1 MKKSFL
7 FLIVMVTI
15 LACQAPETTTTDA
28 AASEDIEGGTYV
40 SLDDKTA
47 KVKQLIEA
55 YMKND
60 TLVAHEIYADT
71 LKAIDGFAN
80 NVDSLNKVKV
90 TPGGRAEFIKADQFT
105 HTLFSD
111 ITMTLKP
118 GELKTFTGNNGQV
131 ATGYWGLWTGKG
143 KYTNAETK
151 VPLHMILWWEGD
163 KVVQIYRMFDP
174 VTLTAEVAASQTK

>member
-1 MKKSFL
+1 MKKL
-7 FLIVMVTI
+7 FLPLIVLVTMF
-15 LACQAPETTTTDA
+15 ACQAPETKPTDA
-28 AASEDIEGGTYV
+28 ATSEDKEGGIYV

-80 NVDSLNKVKV
+80 NVDSLNKFKV
-90 TPGGRAEFIKADQFT
+90 SPGGRTAFVKADMFT

-111 ITMTLKP
+111 ITMTLNS
-118 GELKTFTGNNGQV
+118 GDLKTFTGNNGQV

-163 KVVQIYRMFDP
+163 KVVQIYRIFDQA
-174 VTLTAEVAASQTK
+174 TLTAEVAASQTK